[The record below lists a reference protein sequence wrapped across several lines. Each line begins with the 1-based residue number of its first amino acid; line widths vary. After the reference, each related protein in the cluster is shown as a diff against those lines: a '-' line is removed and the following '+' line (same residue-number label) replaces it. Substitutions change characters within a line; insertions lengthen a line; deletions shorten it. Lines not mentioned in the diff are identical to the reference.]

1 MKGRLQSSS
10 IRTRRSS
17 GRTRA
22 GHGTETWNV
31 DRAVDELKR
40 AGEKRNIEGMARFGI
55 RAKKVLGV
63 SKPRID
69 ELARNI
75 GRNHALALQ
84 LWKTGIRD
92 ARILAGMIA
101 EKDRVTAA
109 LMDSWV
115 RHFDSWDICDGT
127 CCHLFVFAEPAWSK
141 AFAWSGRKK
150 EFEKRA
156 GFALAAYL
164 AVHDK
169 AAPNGVFQKYL
180 KVIEREAE
188 DERNFVKKAV
198 NWALRNIGKRNV
210 RLNREAIRVAE
221 RLRTGS
227 SRTAGWIATDALH
240 ELRSDAV
247 QRRLQRK
254 HA

>member
-1 MKGRLQSSS
+1 MRDRLQSSS
-10 IRTRRSS
+10 IRIRRSS
-17 GRTRA
+17 GRARA
-22 GHGTETWNV
+22 GHGTETWNI

-40 AGEKRNIEGMARFGI
+40 VAEKRNIAGMARFGV
-55 RAKKVLGV
+55 RVKNVLGV
-63 SKPRID
+63 SKPKLD
-69 ELARNI
+69 ELAGNI
-75 GRNHALALQ
+75 GRNHTLALQ
-84 LWKTGIRD
+84 LWKTGIHD

-109 LMDSWV
+109 LMDRWV

-127 CCHLFVFAEPAWSK
+127 CCHLFVFAEPAWPK
-141 AFAWSGRKK
+141 AFAWSGRKN

-156 GFALAAYL
+156 AFALAAYL

-198 NWALRNIGKRNV
+198 NWALRNIGKRNG
-210 RLNREAIRVAE
+210 RLNCEAIRGAE

-227 SRTAGWIATDALH
+227 SRTAGWIATDALR

>member
-22 GHGTETWNV
+22 GHGTETWKV

-84 LWKTGIRD
+84 LWKTGISD
-92 ARILAGMIA
+92 ARILAGIIA
-101 EKDRVTAA
+101 EKDCESAGE
-109 LMDSWV
+109 MDRWK
-115 RHFDSWDICDGT
+115 RELEDWDTCDG
-127 CCHLFVFAEPAWSK
+127 
-141 AFAWSGRKK
+141 
-150 EFEKRA
+150 
-156 GFALAAYL
+156 
-164 AVHDK
+164 
-169 AAPNGVFQKYL
+169 
-180 KVIEREAE
+180 
-188 DERNFVKKAV
+188 
-198 NWALRNIGKRNV
+198 
-210 RLNREAIRVAE
+210 
-221 RLRTGS
+221 
-227 SRTAGWIATDALH
+227 
-240 ELRSDAV
+240 
-247 QRRLQRK
+247 
-254 HA
+254 

>member
-1 MKGRLQSSS
+1 
-10 IRTRRSS
+10 
-17 GRTRA
+17 
-22 GHGTETWNV
+22 
-31 DRAVDELKR
+31 
-40 AGEKRNIEGMARFGI
+40 MARFGI
-55 RAKKVLGV
+55 RVKNVLGV
-63 SKPRID
+63 SKPKLD

-75 GRNHALALQ
+75 GRNHTLALQ
-84 LWKTGIRD
+84 LWKTGIHD

-127 CCHLFVFAEPAWSK
+127 CCHLFVFAEPAWPK
-141 AFAWSGRKK
+141 AFAWSGRKN

-156 GFALAAYL
+156 AFALAAYL

-188 DERNFVKKAV
+188 ES
-198 NWALRNIGKRNV
+198 G
-210 RLNREAIRVAE
+210 
-221 RLRTGS
+221 TS
-227 SRTAGWIATDALH
+227 
-240 ELRSDAV
+240 
-247 QRRLQRK
+247 
-254 HA
+254 